1 MKKMA
6 LFCIALAILCVNNV
20 YAQVYDTPTASVSV
34 SLVNQD
40 PDPARAGEMV
50 ELRFMVENI
59 GGGEVNNLELEL
71 VLQYPFVEIPGE
83 GYVKTIKTLSAYQQG
98 DDAALIKY
106 KLRIDKDAVKGTN
119 EIKLRWTETGSD
131 VYTTEIFDIE
141 ITGAEYA
148 QIIYIDRSIVTPG
161 EETPLKFTIT
171 NVGTSPL
178 QNLVFS
184 WNEENGVIL
193 PVYSDDTKYI
203 KYIDVGESVDLEYTV
218 VADIN
223 SESGLYQ
230 LDLTLTF
237 EAQEGISEEMN
248 TKAGIFVGGE
258 TDFDVTFSESSE
270 GQTSLS
276 ISNTGNNP
284 ALSVTVRIP
293 EQENY
298 RVSGSTSSI
307 IGNLD
312 SGDYTIVSFQIS
324 QTGTFIGGTMG
335 RMNRT
340 ATGQMPSLPSPQDN
354 NLKVLIEYTD
364 TTGVRHTLEKN
375 VPIQFRS
382 IDTETTTTGFR
393 QRTNIF
399 GMYLPYIILAVVI
412 VVGIVLFRKRD
423 FVKKRF
429 FKKNSD

>member
-1 MKKMA
+1 MKIKSM
-6 LFCIALAILCVNNV
+6 LFCLLMVTLFVVLTNVADAAVTSPGSADVNV
-20 YAQVYDTPTASVSV
+20 TLVS
-34 SLVNQD
+34 QT
-40 PDPARAGEMV
+40 PDPARSGETV
-50 ELRFMVENI
+50 ELRFLVENT
-59 GGGEVNNLELEL
+59 GGNPTNDLQFEL

-83 GYVKTIKTLSAYQQG
+83 EYVKTVKAMQAYQQG
-98 DDAALIKY
+98 SDGITVKY
-106 KLRIDKDAVKGTN
+106 KVRVDKDAVKGTN
-119 EIKLRWTETGSD
+119 EIKMKRSEEGSD
-131 VYTTEIFDIE
+131 VSVTENFNVDV
-141 ITGAEYA
+141 TGAEYA
-148 QIIYIDRSIVTPG
+148 QIIYIDKSIVTPG

-203 KYIDVGESVDLEYTV
+203 KYIDVGESTELEYIV

-237 EAQEGISEEMN
+237 ESEAGVSQVMN
-248 TKAGIFVGGE
+248 TNAGIFVGGE

-276 ISNTGNNP
+276 ISNIGNNP

-293 EQENY
+293 EQSNY

-312 SGDYTIVSFQIS
+312 SGDYTIVSFQIT
-324 QTGTFIGGTMG
+324 QTGTFTG
-335 RMNRT
+335 RRPT
-340 ATGQMPSLPSPQDN
+340 TGQPPTTPQDN
-354 NLKVLIEYTD
+354 NLEVSIEYTD

-382 IDTETTTTGFR
+382 MGSTSTTATTGMR
-393 QRTNIF
+393 QRM
-399 GMYLPYIILAVVI
+399 GMFDIIWIVVI
-412 VVGIVLFRKRD
+412 GIVVVVAGFVLFKKREH
-423 FVKKRF
+423 VKKRF
-429 FKKNSD
+429 LKKNKG